1 MFASL
6 IPSVIMRR
14 AISRLALQ
22 RTITL
27 GAHALVETYANAA
40 QQTARIAIAV
50 AAKKSYT
57 TSYMS
62 AQGEAEKVG
71 HICDDW
77 EFNPDEDSPLEWCA
91 GCRHMESWR
100 AANPE
105 PTVPSATS
113 SCSYMSTEQVEA
125 ERLVRWNAWLRTLP
139 QWDID
144 TLRAGGIAAKILVK
158 EGFYGQRISW
168 AAKEE
173 MMNPDFFKSRESGR
187 KASHAAPAP
196 KKAKVVVSKS
206 NAKPAAAGWAAL
218 EFGSSDDE
226 ADNSSVAEAVLD
238 TGFCAP
244 APAPADMT
252 FEEYERFCQEK
263 ERAAFVAEAAAV
275 ADGWCAAGSKPKKVT
290 TSDPFHG
297 LAAEAWLARKN
308 PMNSGGA
315 RAARQKELD
324 AWLGESPRRAFTS
337 AGYKPYKN
345 YASAGRS
352 SALFNGADGIDI
364 ADVREIAAII
374 APVRDIFRPRS
385 NSALIFVEY
394 LSAGA
399 AAQAKLVFGEHPL
412 RMWNRAIYVDVAN
425 TRGESAIK
433 RGCFTSAEIA
443 KAKGK

>member
-14 AISRLALQ
+14 AVRRLALQ

-40 QQTARIAIAV
+40 EQTARIAMAV

-57 TSYMS
+57 TSYMA
-62 AQGEAEKVG
+62 AQKEAEKVG

-91 GCRHMESWR
+91 GCRHMENWR
-100 AANPE
+100 AANPDPSPVWQGE
-105 PTVPSATS
+105 PRGN
-113 SCSYMSTEQVEA
+113 YMTAEQVEA
-125 ERLVRWNAWLRTLP
+125 GRQARWNAWLKKLP
-139 QWDID
+139 EWDLM
-144 TLRAGGIAAKILVK
+144 TLRAGGLAAKILVK
-158 EGFYGQRISW
+158 ESFYGQRISW

-173 MMNPDFFKSRESGR
+173 MMNPDFFKT
-187 KASHAAPAP
+187 AAPAP
-196 KKAKVVVSKS
+196 APAPAPALAAAPKKTKVVV
-206 NAKPAAAGWAAL
+206 AKGWAAL

-244 APAPADMT
+244 APAPLTKADMT

-263 ERAAFVAEAAAV
+263 ERAAFVAEAADL

-290 TSDPFHG
+290 TPDPFQG
-297 LAAEAWLARKN
+297 LAVEAWLARKN

-315 RAARQKELD
+315 RAARQKELE
-324 AWLGESPRRAFTS
+324 AWLGETPRRAFTS
-337 AGYKPYKN
+337 KGYKPYKN
-345 YASAGRS
+345 FASAGRS

-364 ADVREIAAII
+364 ADVREIAALI

-385 NSALIFVEY
+385 NNALIFVEY
-394 LSAGA
+394 LDAGA
-399 AAQAKLVFGEHPL
+399 AAQAKLTFGEHPL
-412 RMWNRAIYVDVAN
+412 RMWNRAIYVDVA
-425 TRGESAIK
+425 
-433 RGCFTSAEIA
+433 